1 MDERLKKL
9 LTGTK
14 SQLDVDET
22 QDLSISLDSK
32 YKHIDEDVISKII
45 STNAQF
51 EKERQESGIYR
62 FYGNIK
68 SLVSNVLFN
77 DNLKIYQRDGATQT
91 KKTKSSNIIERDG
104 WLGYIDN
111 DEDTAQTYEKSNDK
125 INDNKSSLC
134 EFIPFSPGYNRLKF
148 DDPDGLPNYIIKV
161 TYPYKKEDINF
172 IDNVSLT
179 GAGINIIDS
188 QNITGSTGNI
198 SQTSFNTVI
207 SHGLSVGDI
216 VKLKNSNNDKDGEY
230 QVVGLGDINGNGKS
244 RFFILDIPYDES
256 NIDKIKTTFK
266 RIVNDVESEYY
277 VRKFKRLSDGFK
289 DYDSYPAAFA
299 ETYYGDEE
307 VGFNFTKDIDVSGK
321 VDNLGRPL
329 SELFLTIVK
338 VDTDSSNDFKDVY
351 WTGLTKDNTNIP
363 EGIRDRF
370 WTHIQGGFFT
380 ENRDN
385 IKYNIRSISADGY
398 EQTHF
403 GNVDDGID
411 ESDIEFVG
419 DIVEYNEEELIERIL
434 EPTYHRINTVY
445 REYRKDILNL
455 SSTDG
460 EYDVDDL
467 REGYIYRPHYRVKIR
482 EFSSTIRTT
491 ESAKIRTTNGDIVLG
506 DDDIPDYAVLT
517 STEDK
522 NIITDDTDGL
532 GDEIDRGNP
541 DNVFE
546 EPVGFNPWT
555 TIETYKYRS
564 LLDIG
569 VYNTFGDGVD
579 YPFKSGAHYMYM
591 NINFFL
597 ERQDPPF
604 NENNNEVDLTLPGD
618 VDTFNFL
625 VNSPNYVD
633 FRVTGITEDGIV
645 TITEDNSTVV
655 TVTLKESDGIYDLGD
670 RHISGIPT
678 NLPAITIKDI
688 NNVC

>member
-1 MDERLKKL
+1 MDERVKKL

-179 GAGINIIDS
+179 GDGINIIDS
-188 QNITGSTGNI
+188 EMIESNGY
-198 SQTSFNTVI
+198 TSFNTVI

-230 QVVGLGDINGNGKS
+230 RVVGLGNNNGNGKS
-244 RFFILDIPYDES
+244 RFFILDIPYVES
-256 NIDKIKTTFK
+256 NISKTKTTFK
-266 RIVNDVESEYY
+266 RIVNGLESEYY
-277 VRKFKRLSDGFK
+277 VRKFKSLSNGFK

-307 VGFNFTKDIDVSGK
+307 VGFNFTKDIDVNGV

-338 VDTDSSNDFKDVY
+338 VDTDSSNDFKDTY
-351 WTGLTKDNTNIP
+351 WKDLTKDNSSIP
-363 EGIRDRF
+363 VDLQNRF

-380 ENRDN
+380 ENRDD
-385 IKYNIRSISADGY
+385 IKYNVRSISADGY
-398 EQTHF
+398 KQTHF
-403 GNVDDGID
+403 GTVDSGID
-411 ESDIEFVG
+411 ESDIDFVG
-419 DIVEYNEEELIERIL
+419 DIVEYNEEELIERTL
-434 EPTYHRINTVY
+434 ESTYHRINTVY
-445 REYRKDILNL
+445 REYRKDIINL

-460 EYDVDDL
+460 EYEVDDL

-491 ESAKIRTTNGDIVLG
+491 ESAKISTTNGDVVLG
-506 DDDIPDYAVLT
+506 DDDIPDYAILT
-517 STEDK
+517 STEVK
-522 NIITDDTDGL
+522 NIVTDDTDGL
-532 GDEIDRGNP
+532 G

-604 NENNNEVDLTLPGD
+604 NENNNEVDLKLPGD

-633 FRVTGITEDGIV
+633 FRVTSGSVGSNEQIDGDTNSV
-645 TITEDNSTVV
+645 TL

-688 NNVC
+688 INVC

>member
-1 MDERLKKL
+1 MDERVKKL

-77 DNLKIYQRDGATQT
+77 DNLKIYQRDGDTLT
-91 KKTKSSNIIERDG
+91 EKTKSSNIIERDG

-179 GAGINIIDS
+179 GDGINIIDS
-188 QNITGSTGNI
+188 EMIESNGY
-198 SQTSFNTVI
+198 TSFNTVI

-230 QVVGLGDINGNGKS
+230 RVVGLGNNNGNGKS
-244 RFFILDIPYDES
+244 RFFILDIPYVES
-256 NIDKIKTTFK
+256 NISKTKTTFK
-266 RIVNDVESEYY
+266 RIVNGLESEYY
-277 VRKFKRLSDGFK
+277 VRKFKSLSNGFK

-307 VGFNFTKDIDVSGK
+307 VGFNFTKDIDVNGV

-338 VDTDSSNDFKDVY
+338 VDTDSSNDFKDTY
-351 WTGLTKDNTNIP
+351 WKDLTKDNSSIP
-363 EGIRDRF
+363 VDLQNRF

-380 ENRDN
+380 ENRDD
-385 IKYNIRSISADGY
+385 IKYNVRSISADGY
-398 EQTHF
+398 KQTHF
-403 GNVDDGID
+403 GTVDSGID
-411 ESDIEFVG
+411 ESDIDFVG
-419 DIVEYNEEELIERIL
+419 DIVEYNEEELIERTL
-434 EPTYHRINTVY
+434 ESTYHRINTVY
-445 REYRKDILNL
+445 REYRKDIINL

-460 EYDVDDL
+460 EYEVDDL

-491 ESAKIRTTNGDIVLG
+491 ESAKISTTNGDVVLG
-506 DDDIPDYAVLT
+506 DDDIPDYAILT
-517 STEDK
+517 STEVK
-522 NIITDDTDGL
+522 NIVTDDTDGL
-532 GDEIDRGNP
+532 G

-604 NENNNEVDLTLPGD
+604 NENNNEVDLKLPGD

-633 FRVTGITEDGIV
+633 FRVTSGSVGSNEQIDGDTNSV
-645 TITEDNSTVV
+645 TL

-688 NNVC
+688 INVC

>member
-1 MDERLKKL
+1 MDERVKKL

-179 GAGINIIDS
+179 GDGINIIDS
-188 QNITGSTGNI
+188 EMIESNGY
-198 SQTSFNTVI
+198 TSFNTVI

-216 VKLKNSNNDKDGEY
+216 VKLKNSSKDGEY
-230 QVVGLGDINGNGKS
+230 QVVGLGNNNGNGKS
-244 RFFILDIPYDES
+244 RFFILDIPYVES
-256 NIDKIKTTFK
+256 NISKTKTTFK
-266 RIVNDVESEYY
+266 RIVNGLESEYY
-277 VRKFKRLSDGFK
+277 VRKFKSLSNGFK

-307 VGFNFTKDIDVSGK
+307 VGFNFTKDIDVNGV

-338 VDTDSSNDFKDVY
+338 VDTDSSNDFKDTY
-351 WTGLTKDNTNIP
+351 WKGLTKDNSSIP
-363 EGIRDRF
+363 VDLQNRF

-380 ENRDN
+380 ENRDD
-385 IKYNIRSISADGY
+385 IKYNVRSISADGY

-403 GNVDDGID
+403 GTVDSGID
-411 ESDIEFVG
+411 ESDIDFVG
-419 DIVEYNEEELIERIL
+419 DIVEYNEEELIERTL
-434 EPTYHRINTVY
+434 ESTYHRINTVY

-460 EYDVDDL
+460 EYEVDDL

-491 ESAKIRTTNGDIVLG
+491 ESAKISTTNGDVVLG
-506 DDDIPDYAVLT
+506 DDDIPDYAILT
-517 STEDK
+517 STEVK
-522 NIITDDTDGL
+522 NIVTDDTDGL
-532 GDEIDRGNP
+532 GDEIGRGNT

-633 FRVTGITEDGIV
+633 FRVTSGSVGSNEQIDGDTNSV
-645 TITEDNSTVV
+645 TL

-688 NNVC
+688 SNVC

>member
-77 DNLKIYQRDGATQT
+77 DNLKIYQRNGLTQT

-172 IDNVSLT
+172 IDDVSLT
-179 GAGINIIDS
+179 GDGINIIDS
-188 QNITGSTGNI
+188 EMIESNGY
-198 SQTSFNTVI
+198 TSFNTVI

-216 VKLKNSNNDKDGEY
+216 VKLKNSSKDGEY
-230 QVVGLGDINGNGKS
+230 QVVGLGNNNGNGKT
-244 RFFILDIPYDES
+244 RFFILDIPYVES
-256 NIDKIKTTFK
+256 NISKTKTTFK
-266 RIVNDVESEYY
+266 RIVNGVESEYY
-277 VRKFKRLSDGFK
+277 VRKFKSLSNGFK

-307 VGFNFTKDIDVSGK
+307 VAFNFTKDIDVNGV

-338 VDTDSSNDFKDVY
+338 VDTDSSNDFKDTY
-351 WTGLTKDNTNIP
+351 WKGLTKDNSSIP
-363 EGIRDRF
+363 EDLQNRF

-380 ENRDN
+380 ENRDDIN
-385 IKYNIRSISADGY
+385 YNVRSISADGY

-403 GNVDDGID
+403 GTVDNGID

-419 DIVEYNEEELIERIL
+419 DIVEYNEEELIERTL

-460 EYDVDDL
+460 EYEVDDL

-491 ESAKIRTTNGDIVLG
+491 ESAKISTINGDVVLG

-517 STEDK
+517 STEVK
-522 NIITDDTDGL
+522 NIVTDDTNGL
-532 GDEIDRGNP
+532 GDEFDRGNP

-569 VYNTFGDGVD
+569 EYNTFGDGVD

-688 NNVC
+688 SNVC

>member
-1 MDERLKKL
+1 MDERVKKL

-179 GAGINIIDS
+179 GDGINIIDS
-188 QNITGSTGNI
+188 EMIESNGY
-198 SQTSFNTVI
+198 TSFNTVI

-216 VKLKNSNNDKDGEY
+216 VKLKNSSKDGEY
-230 QVVGLGDINGNGKS
+230 QVVGLGNNNGNGKS
-244 RFFILDIPYDES
+244 RFFILDIPYVES
-256 NIDKIKTTFK
+256 NISKTKTTFK
-266 RIVNDVESEYY
+266 RIVNGLESEYY
-277 VRKFKRLSDGFK
+277 VRKFKSLSNGFK

-307 VGFNFTKDIDVSGK
+307 VGFNFTKDIDVNGV

-338 VDTDSSNDFKDVY
+338 VDTDSSNDFKDTY
-351 WTGLTKDNTNIP
+351 WKDSTKDNSSIP
-363 EGIRDRF
+363 VDLQNRF

-380 ENRDN
+380 ENRDD
-385 IKYNIRSISADGY
+385 IKYNVRSISADGY

-403 GNVDDGID
+403 GTVDSGID
-411 ESDIEFVG
+411 ESDIDFVG
-419 DIVEYNEEELIERIL
+419 DIVEYNEEELIERTL
-434 EPTYHRINTVY
+434 ESTYHRINTVY

-460 EYDVDDL
+460 EYEVDDL

-491 ESAKIRTTNGDIVLG
+491 ESAKISTTNGDVVLG
-506 DDDIPDYAVLT
+506 DDDIPDYAILT
-517 STEDK
+517 STEVK
-522 NIITDDTDGL
+522 NIVTDDTDGL
-532 GDEIDRGNP
+532 GDEIGRGNT

-633 FRVTGITEDGIV
+633 FRVTSGSVGTNDQIDGDTNSV
-645 TITEDNSTVV
+645 TL

-688 NNVC
+688 INVC

>member
-1 MDERLKKL
+1 MDERVKKL

-77 DNLKIYQRDGATQT
+77 DNLKIYQRDGETLT
-91 KKTKSSNIIERDG
+91 EKTKSSNIIERDG

-172 IDNVSLT
+172 IDDVSLT
-179 GAGINIIDS
+179 GDGINIIDS
-188 QNITGSTGNI
+188 EMIESNGY
-198 SQTSFNTVI
+198 TSFNTVI

-216 VKLKNSNNDKDGEY
+216 VKLKSSNNDKDGEY
-230 QVVGLGDINGNGKS
+230 QVVGLGDNNGNGKS
-244 RFFILDIPYDES
+244 RFFILDIPYVES
-256 NIDKIKTTFK
+256 NVSKTKTTFK
-266 RIVNDVESEYY
+266 RIVNGVESEYY

-307 VGFNFTKDIDVSGK
+307 VAFNFTKDIDVNGV

-338 VDTDSSNDFKDVY
+338 VDTDSSNDFKDTY
-351 WTGLTKDNTNIP
+351 WKGLTKDNSSIP
-363 EGIRDRF
+363 VDLQNRF

-380 ENRDN
+380 ENRDT

-403 GNVDDGID
+403 GTINDGID

-419 DIVEYNEEELIERIL
+419 DIVEYNEEELIERTL

-445 REYRKDILNL
+445 REYRKDILSL

-460 EYDVDDL
+460 EYEVDDL

-491 ESAKIRTTNGDIVLG
+491 ESAKISTTNGDVVLG
-506 DDDIPDYAVLT
+506 DDDIPNYAILT
-517 STEDK
+517 STEVK
-522 NIITDDTDGL
+522 NIVTDDTDGL

-555 TIETYKYRS
+555 TIKTYKYRS

-569 VYNTFGDGVD
+569 EYNTFGDGVD

-688 NNVC
+688 SNVC